1 MADSAIIATYFTLA
15 GNIKPFD
22 AVAISPRSLAER
34 AQAAAAGGYTGM
46 GFGSQDIA
54 HLLDRHGA
62 AGVNAILADH
72 GIVHRE
78 LEVLL
83 GWFDT
88 GEARAASDR
97 DRRALL
103 AAAEAIGAR
112 HIKVGGD
119 LLGRSWP
126 MDHLIAEFARLCDEA
141 AEAGTAITIELFP
154 SSNLSELQ
162 AGRAL
167 VEGAGR
173 RNGGLLLDIWHMVRG
188 RITMAGIAALPPGI
202 VNHVELDDGPLEA
215 SGDYLTETID
225 ARVAPGEGEFPLP
238 AFLTALRASGYAGLY
253 GVELLADSWR
263 TMPTAEAARRSGR
276 AALAMLGAMAG
287 TSRQEESK

>member
-1 MADSAIIATYFTLA
+1 MAQRAEIIATYFTLA
-15 GNIKPFD
+15 GDIKPFD
-22 AVAISPRSLAER
+22 AVTISPRPLVER
-34 AQAAAAGGYTGM
+34 ARAAAAGGYGGM
-46 GFGSQDIA
+46 GFGAQDIA
-54 HLLDRHGA
+54 HLLERHGA
-62 AGVNAILADH
+62 AGVNAILGDH

-78 LEVLL
+78 LEVLV

-97 DRRALL
+97 ERRALL

-119 LLGRSWP
+119 LRGLSWP

-141 AEAGTAITIELFP
+141 AEAGSAITIELFP

-173 RNGGLLLDIWHMVRG
+173 ANGGLLLDIWHMVRG
-188 RITMAGIAALPPGI
+188 RVTMAGIAALPPGI

-215 SGDYLTETID
+215 RGDYLAETIG
-225 ARVAPGEGEFPLP
+225 ARLAPGEGEFPLD
-238 AFLTALRASGYAGLY
+238 AFLAALRASGYAGLY
-253 GVELLADSWR
+253 GVELLSDEWR
-263 TMPTAEAARRSGR
+263 TMPLDRAARRSGEAAR
-276 AALAMLGAMAG
+276 ALLGG
-287 TSRQEESK
+287 RREG